1 MLNDCDYMMYYF
13 HLSDL
18 LDEKRPR
25 LTREQYER
33 YFKEPGTFLNRW
45 KRQIKTNIG
54 VADAFAKLE
63 HLLDSVQFVNV
74 DKADALIDWT
84 NKRTIKL

>member
-1 MLNDCDYMMYYF
+1 LA
-13 HLSDL
+13 DL

-45 KRQIKTNIG
+45 KRQLKTNIG
-54 VADAFAKLE
+54 VAGAFAKLE
-63 HLLDSVQFVNV
+63 HLLDSEQFVNV
-74 DKADALIDWT
+74 DKADALTDWT
-84 NKRTIKL
+84 SQRIITINKSKKIDIQ